1 MSIDHLD
8 RRNLLQAA
16 LGGGAFFLLPHLVRA
31 QETGAQGTGAK
42 GTGAQRTA
50 ESQPFSFDGLR
61 AMARDMASRPYVPED
76 IPDADILDQVDYD
89 RHNQVRF
96 RADRSLWRGKGDTS
110 PVQAFFPGM
119 YFRNPVRLYTL
130 ENGMATE
137 VPFSLDLFDIPE
149 GNPARKLTR
158 TKGFAGFRVQDAR
171 TGIDWMAFLGAS
183 YWRTSGYS
191 GQFGLSARG
200 LAIDTAIPD
209 GPEEFPLFT
218 RFWLEPSDTG
228 DLTAYALLDSPRA
241 TGAYRIVS
249 RRGDGVSQDITATVF
264 LRDAVERLGIAPLT
278 SMFWFGKTDR
288 HIAPD
293 WRPEVH
299 DSDGL
304 EILSGNGER
313 IWRPLNN
320 PPGTMVNSFGTP
332 SVKGFGL
339 MQRERDFVQYQ
350 DDGVFYDRR
359 ASAWITP
366 QGDWGDGAVVLT
378 ELRTDDEIHDNIVAF
393 WQPAGPT
400 APGQEHDFA
409 YRLDWVRDNPAASD
423 IGHFT
428 AIRLGAGG
436 VPGQPRPKGVVKVVC
451 DFAGPNLAGLDRA
464 DGLDVRVSTGQA
476 QVSNT
481 AVYPVVGTD
490 GWRALFD
497 LSFGTGDDPID
508 LRAYVDH
515 GGTAMTE
522 TLILQL
528 FPSQLRALLASTP

>member
-1 MSIDHLD
+1 MFSD
-8 RRNLLQAA
+8 RFSRRHLLQAA
-16 LGGGAFFLLPHLVRA
+16 LGSGAFFLLPHLARA
-31 QETGAQGTGAK
+31 QATATGEG
-42 GTGAQRTA
+42 
-50 ESQPFSFDGLR
+50 QPFSFDRLR
-61 AMARDMASRPYVPED
+61 DMARDMAAKPHVPPQVAD
-76 IPDADILDQVDYD
+76 PDILDQVDYD
-89 RHNQVRF
+89 NHNQVRF
-96 RADRSLWRGKGDTS
+96 RADRSLWRGEGERS

-119 YFRNPVRLYTL
+119 YFRNPVRLHTVSD
-130 ENGMATE
+130 GIATE
-137 VPFSLDLFDIPE
+137 LPFSLDLFDIPE
-149 GNPARKLTR
+149 GNPARQLTR
-158 TKGFAGFRVQDAR
+158 TTGFAGFRVQDAR
-171 TGIDWMAFLGAS
+171 TEVDWMAFLGAS

-218 RFWLEPSDTG
+218 HFWLEPADNG
-228 DLTAYALLDSPRA
+228 DLTTYALLDSPRA
-241 TGAYRIVS
+241 TGAYRIES
-249 RRGDGVSQDITATVF
+249 RRGDGVSQDISATVF
-264 LRDAVERLGIAPLT
+264 LREAVDRLGIAPLT
-278 SMFWFGKTDR
+278 SMFWFGKNTP
-288 HIAPD
+288 HVSPD

-304 EILSGNGER
+304 EILAANGER

-320 PPGTMVNSFGTP
+320 PPGTMVNSFASPG
-332 SVKGFGL
+332 VKGFGL
-339 MQRERDFVQYQ
+339 MQRERDFAQYQ
-350 DDGVFYDRR
+350 DDGVFYERR

-393 WQPAGPT
+393 WQPAEPT
-400 APGQEHDFA
+400 AKGQSHDFA
-409 YRLDWVRDNPAASD
+409 YRLDWVRDNPAASP

-428 AIRLGAGG
+428 ATRLGAGG

-451 DFAGPNLAGLDRA
+451 DFAGPNLAGLSRE
-464 DGLDVRVSTGQA
+464 DGLTIKVTTGQA

-490 GWRALFD
+490 YWRTLFD
-497 LSFGTGDDPID
+497 LSFAENDQAPID

-515 GGTAMTE
+515 KGMAMTE

-528 FPSQLRALLASTP
+528 FPSQLRTLLARTP

>member
-1 MSIDHLD
+1 MPTDLV
-8 RRNLLQAA
+8 RRRHVLQAA
-16 LGGGAFFLLPHLVRA
+16 LGGGAFFLLPHLARA
-31 QETGAQGTGAK
+31 QGSG
-42 GTGAQRTA
+42 
-50 ESQPFSFDGLR
+50 ESQPFSFDALR
-61 AMARDMASRPYVPED
+61 DRARDLAAAPY
-76 IPDADILDQVDYD
+76 IPATIADPDILDQMDYD

-96 RADRSLWRGKGDTS
+96 RPERSLWRGQGDTS
-110 PVQAFFPGM
+110 TVQAFFPGM
-119 YFRNPVRLYTL
+119 YFRNPVRLYTV
-130 ENGMATE
+130 ENGRATE

-149 GNPARKLTR
+149 GNPARQLTG
-158 TKGFAGFRVQDAR
+158 TKGFAGFRVQDAHS
-171 TGIDWMAFLGAS
+171 GIDWMAFLGAS

-200 LAIDTAIPD
+200 LAIDTAIPV
-209 GPEEFPLFT
+209 GPEEFPMFT
-218 RFWLEPSDTG
+218 HFWLEPAANG
-228 DLTAYALLDSPRA
+228 DLTTYALLDSPRA
-241 TGAYRIVS
+241 TGAYRIES
-249 RRGDGVSQDITATVF
+249 RRGDGVAQDITATVF

-304 EILSGNGER
+304 EILAGNGER

-320 PPGTMVNSFGTP
+320 PPGTTVNSFAAPG
-332 SVKGFGL
+332 VKGFGL
-339 MQRERDFVQYQ
+339 MQRERDFAEYQ

-366 QGDWGDGAVVLT
+366 KDDWGDGAVVLS

-400 APGQEHDFA
+400 ARGQRHDFA
-409 YRLDWVRDNPAASD
+409 YRLDWVRDNPAVSA

-428 AIRLGAGG
+428 AVRLGAGG

-451 DFAGPNLAGLDRA
+451 DFAGPNLKGLGRE
-464 DGLDVRVSTGQA
+464 DGLAVSVSTGQA

-481 AVYPVVGTD
+481 AVYPVVGTE
-490 GWRALFD
+490 GWRVLFD
-497 LSFGTGDDPID
+497 LSFDEGDEPID
-508 LRAYVDH
+508 VRVYVDH
-515 GGTAMTE
+515 AGEAMTE

-528 FPSQLRALLASTP
+528 FPSQLRTLLAATP

>member
-1 MSIDHLD
+1 MSIDRLD
-8 RRNLLQAA
+8 RRRVLQAA
-16 LGGGAFFLLPHLVRA
+16 LGSGAFFLLPHLARA
-31 QETGAQGTGAK
+31 QEGTGSS
-42 GTGAQRTA
+42 GD
-50 ESQPFSFDGLR
+50 SQPFSFDMLR
-61 AMARDMASRPYVPED
+61 DMARDLASAPYVPEE
-76 IPDADILDQVDYD
+76 IADPQILDQVDYD
-89 RHNQVRF
+89 NHNQVRF
-96 RADRSLWRGKGDTS
+96 RQDRSLWRGKGNTS

-119 YFRNPVRLYTL
+119 YFRNPVRIFTV
-130 ENGMATE
+130 EGGMATE
-137 VPFSLDLFDIPE
+137 VPFSLDLFEIPE
-149 GNPARKLTR
+149 GNPARLLTR

-218 RFWLEPSDTG
+218 RFWLEPAENG

-241 TGAYRIVS
+241 TGAYRIES
-249 RRGDGVSQDITATVF
+249 RRGDGVTQDISATIF
-264 LRDAVERLGIAPLT
+264 LRDTVERLGIAPLT
-278 SMFWFGKTDR
+278 SMFWFGKNTP
-288 HIAPD
+288 HVSPD

-304 EILSGNGER
+304 EILASNGER

-320 PPGTMVNSFGTP
+320 PPGTMVNSFAAPG
-332 SVKGFGL
+332 VRGFGL
-339 MQRERDFVQYQ
+339 MQRERDFDQYQ

-359 ASAWITP
+359 ASAWIEP
-366 QGDWGDGAVVLT
+366 QGDWGDGSVVLT

-393 WQPAGPT
+393 WQPAGAT
-400 APGQEHDFA
+400 AKGQSHDVS
-409 YRLDWVRDNPAASD
+409 YRLHWVRDNPAVSPIA
-423 IGHFT
+423 HFT
-428 AIRLGAGG
+428 ATRIGAGG
-436 VPGQPRPKGVVKVVC
+436 VPGQPRPKGVVKIVC
-451 DFAGPNLAGLDRA
+451 DFAGPNLKGLGRD
-464 DGLDVRVSTGQA
+464 DGLTLSVSTTQA

-497 LSFGTGDDPID
+497 LSFADTGDAPID

-528 FPSQLRALLASTP
+528 FPSQLRDLLARTP

>member
-1 MSIDHLD
+1 MTTD
-8 RRNLLQAA
+8 RFNRRHLLQAA
-16 LGGGAFFLLPHLVRA
+16 LGGGAFFLLPHLARA
-31 QETGAQGTGAK
+31 QGASG
-42 GTGAQRTA
+42 
-50 ESQPFSFDGLR
+50 ESRPFSFDRLR
-61 AMARDMASRPYVPED
+61 DTARDLAARPHVPDD

-96 RADRSLWRGKGDTS
+96 RADRSLWRGQGRIS
-110 PVQAFFPGM
+110 PVQPFFPGM
-119 YFRNPVRLYTL
+119 YFRNPVRIHTVQD
-130 ENGMATE
+130 GMATE

-149 GNPARKLTR
+149 GHPARQLTR
-158 TKGFAGFRVQDAR
+158 TKGFAGFRVQDAE
-171 TGIDWMAFLGAS
+171 TEIDWMAFLGAS

-218 RFWLEPSDTG
+218 HFWLEPAENG

-320 PPGTMVNSFGTP
+320 PPGTMVNSFDAP

-339 MQRERDFVQYQ
+339 MQRERDFAQYQ

-400 APGQEHDFA
+400 AKGQSHDFA
-409 YRLDWVRDNPAASD
+409 YRLDWVRDNPAISE

-428 AIRLGAGG
+428 AVRLGAGG
-436 VPGQPRPKGVVKVVC
+436 VPGQPRPKDVVKVVC
-451 DFAGPNLAGLDRA
+451 DFAGPNLAGLGRE
-464 DGLDVRVSTGQA
+464 DGLTIAATTAQA
-476 QVSNT
+476 RVSNT

-490 GWRALFD
+490 DWRALFD
-497 LSFGTGDDPID
+497 LSFGPGDDPID

-515 GGTAMTE
+515 KGTAMTE